1 MKTIKVLVLNPT
13 GKPEIME
20 VLNDYKA
27 IKQAINITSP
37 VDCISRKIGDKYFDI
52 WCDDEGLYKED
63 LKASAFCEN
72 ANEILAGKILIA
84 NHRGEHTTSLKD
96 EDIEKIFEHLRCL
109 DEDYTVDYASSL
121 GIVKMKFDKEGVFL
135 QYKI

>member
-13 GKPEIME
+13 GKPEIIE

-27 IKQAINITSP
+27 FKQAINITSP
-37 VDCISRKIGDKYFDI
+37 IDCISRKIGDKYFEI

-96 EDIEKIFEHLRCL
+96 EDIAMIIEHLRCV
-109 DEDYTVDYASSL
+109 DEDYSVDYMTSM
-121 GIVKMKFDKEGVFL
+121 GMVKMNFNKKGVFL